1 MISFH
6 GMVSGFQCPERN
18 GRWHYNSIFKLLSE
32 HCEKDGNFFA
42 WEGRVLFYVD
52 MMIRILNL
60 VEFIK
65 GPFPGSLFVE
75 VLAEGNVCLD
85 YV

>member
-1 MISFH
+1 
-6 GMVSGFQCPERN
+6 
-18 GRWHYNSIFKLLSE
+18 
-32 HCEKDGNFFA
+32 
-42 WEGRVLFYVD
+42 
-52 MMIRILNL
+52 MIRIWNL

-65 GPFPGSLFVE
+65 GPFPGYLFVE

>member
-18 GRWHYNSIFKLLSE
+18 GRCHYNSIFKLLSE

-42 WEGRVLFYVD
+42 WEGRVLF
-52 MMIRILNL
+52 
-60 VEFIK
+60 
-65 GPFPGSLFVE
+65 
-75 VLAEGNVCLD
+75 
-85 YV
+85 